1 MVSRPTRRSAKK
13 VGSYKEPTISD
24 IPMAD
29 EDDDDP
35 ESNLDSSSI
44 SNHNDDSDSSVE
56 IQLSSTR
63 KRKRAETSQDSDE
76 NDVEKEDV
84 KQSDSSQ
91 KDYNEDD
98 DSVQEIIPKRRKKGR
113 PKGSSGAKARN
124 DSSLEDLTC
133 PSCGKV
139 FKNHLG
145 LAYHVKHKV
154 CNKNTST
161 KLIGTAPMPKLQ
173 SGDCFVT
180 DFGVVKVVK
189 DERVGDD
196 FGKTLVSP
204 NVKKQSITFTRQKER
219 IRRRIHKSFLY
230 HAKLGRKRRQRI
242 HNLYLQR
249 KDGSISAKD
258 FASEIFNNY
267 IPGISENQALAG
279 LFQLE
284 QNNLVPAPVFPEDPL
299 QPKDSYP
306 ERIVECVLIKDE
318 RKRITDKDDE
328 FYDSDDINQLGK
340 ASSIIANSQKVK
352 QHENSSEA
360 SGTDEIHESGMKVYI
375 RRNLLTVPYTK
386 QLPFYA
392 CSDCGKSYNIR
403 SVCKAHIDEKK
414 CLEQLETAKDARE
427 KLLEEIE
434 ESLKLQETQIAMSA
448 PRYNAPHNPGKK
460 KGKDTRK
467 RKRKKSLVYPSWLV
481 FYADKSPLYPEVSP
495 LFCGSLQSLQNCI

>member
-1 MVSRPTRRSAKK
+1 M
-13 VGSYKEPTISD
+13 GSYKEPSISD

-35 ESNLDSSSI
+35 ETNLDSSSI
-44 SNHNDDSDSSVE
+44 SNHNDDESDSSVE
-56 IQLSSTR
+56 IPLPSTR

-76 NDVEKEDV
+76 NDVEKEHV

-91 KDYNEDD
+91 KDDDEEED

-113 PKGSSGAKARN
+113 PKGSTGGKARN
-124 DSSLEDLTC
+124 DGSLEDPTC

-145 LAYHVKHKV
+145 LAYHIKHNV
-154 CNKNTST
+154 CNKTTST

-204 NVKKQSITFTRQKER
+204 NVKKQSIMFSRQKER
-219 IRRRIHKSFLY
+219 IRRRTLKTFLY
-230 HAKLGRKRRQRI
+230 HAKLSRKRRQRI
-242 HNLYLQR
+242 HNLYLQQ

-258 FASEIFNNY
+258 FASEIFDNY
-267 IPGISENQALAG
+267 IPGVSENQALAG
-279 LFQLE
+279 LFQMKP
-284 QNNLVPAPVFPEDPL
+284 NNLVPAPVFPEDPL

-306 ERIVECVLIKDE
+306 ERIVECVLIKDG

-328 FYDSDDINQLGK
+328 FYDSDDIHQVGV

-375 RRNLLTVPYTK
+375 RRNLLTLPYVK
-386 QLPFYA
+386 HLPFYT
-392 CSDCGKSYNIR
+392 CSDCGKSYNIQ
-403 SVCKAHIDEKK
+403 SVCKAHRDEKK

-448 PRYNAPHNPGKK
+448 PRYNARYNPENKPEKK
-460 KGKDTRK
+460 PENKRRKDTRK

-495 LFCGSLQSLQNCI
+495 LF